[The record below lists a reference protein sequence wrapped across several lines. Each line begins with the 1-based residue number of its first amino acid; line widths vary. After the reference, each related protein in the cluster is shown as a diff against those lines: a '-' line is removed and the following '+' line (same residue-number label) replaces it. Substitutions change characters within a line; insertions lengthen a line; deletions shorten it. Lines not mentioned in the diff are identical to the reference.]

1 MSKFFEFN
9 DDHNLGLNY
18 NEEYVPEHIRAG
30 ITNYFEL
37 GLHPGGFVSAVV
49 ANDLLRAVQSAD
61 HENRK
66 HIPSI
71 TRWISYNA
79 PAASRGSW
87 AAFDNWI
94 DDADGVRSKWLA
106 QAERELIWRT
116 LSQDLTPNGS

>member
-9 DDHNLGLNY
+9 DDHNLGLSY
-18 NEEYVPEHIRAG
+18 DEEYVPEHIRAG
-30 ITNYFEL
+30 ITNYFER

-49 ANDLLRAVQSAD
+49 PNDLSRAVQSAE

-71 TRWISYNA
+71 TRWILFNA

-94 DDADGVRSKWLA
+94 DNANEVRSKWLA

-116 LSQDLTPNGS
+116 LSRDLTPNES